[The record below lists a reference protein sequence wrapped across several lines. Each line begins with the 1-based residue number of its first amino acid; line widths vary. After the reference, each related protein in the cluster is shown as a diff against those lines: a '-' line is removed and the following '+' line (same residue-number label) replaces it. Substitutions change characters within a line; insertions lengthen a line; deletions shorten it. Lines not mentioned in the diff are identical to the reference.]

1 MKIKIQMV
9 RDEDGYKL
17 ALATRTVN
25 DTEIDHIKLVELDKD
40 VVSSVFLMGN
50 MFEVDFDGI
59 KEAFASEEA
68 IEKVKKQKKE
78 AADKKQETVEVVEAE
93 VVEG

>member
-9 RDEDGYKL
+9 RDEHGYKL

-25 DTEIDHIKLVELDKD
+25 ETEIDHIKLVELDKD

-59 KEAFASEEA
+59 KEAFATEEA
-68 IEKVKKQKKE
+68 IEKVRKQKEEKE
-78 AADKKQETVEVVEAE
+78 EEKAQEAE
-93 VVEG
+93 IVIEG

>member
-1 MKIKIQMV
+1 MKIKIQIV

-59 KEAFASEEA
+59 KEAFATEQA
-68 IEKVKKQKKE
+68 IEKIKKQKKQKE
-78 AADKKQETVEVVEAE
+78 EKAQEAE
-93 VVEG
+93 AEIVIEG